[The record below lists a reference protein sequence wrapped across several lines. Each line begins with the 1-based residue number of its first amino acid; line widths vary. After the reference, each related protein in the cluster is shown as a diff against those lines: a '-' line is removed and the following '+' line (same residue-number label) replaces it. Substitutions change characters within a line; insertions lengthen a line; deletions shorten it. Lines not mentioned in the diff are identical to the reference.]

1 MTAPD
6 EIDIPPLPPD
16 EEIDR
21 LVGLLRPLTRI
32 TQPKVYGI
40 ENVPESHALLVGNH
54 TIYGFLDL
62 PFMMAAL
69 WQERGITVRGLGEH
83 GHYAIPV
90 WRDFLARCGMVRGT
104 RANCGELLRRG
115 ENVLV
120 FPGGAREV
128 NKRKGEKYTLIW
140 KQRMGFARL
149 AIQHG
154 TAIVPF
160 AGVGAEEML
169 DIVLD
174 TDNPLLAPLA
184 RAAEKTI
191 GWKMQP
197 LVRGVGPT
205 PLPKPQRLYFWFGEP
220 IPTAQHEGRHEDEAV
235 VRAVRDQVKSEIER
249 GIEFLLAER
258 ERDPK
263 RGLVK
268 RLTIGPAA

>member
-1 MTAPD
+1 MTATP
-6 EIDIPPLPPD
+6 EIDVPPRPAD

-21 LVGLLRPLTRI
+21 LAALLKPLALV

-62 PFMMAAL
+62 PFMMAGL
-69 WQERGITVRGLGEH
+69 WKERGIPVRGLGDH

-90 WRDFLARCGMVRGT
+90 WRDLLARCGMVRGT
-104 RANCGELLRRG
+104 RANCAELMRRG

-140 KQRMGFARL
+140 KERVGFARL
-149 AIQHG
+149 AIRHG

-160 AGVGAEEML
+160 AAVGAEEML

-174 TDNPLLAPLA
+174 SESPLLAPLA
-184 RAAEKTI
+184 SVADKVGLRLPA
-191 GWKMQP
+191 

-205 PLPKPQRLYFWFGEP
+205 WLPKPERLYFWFGEP
-220 IPTAQHEGRHEDEAV
+220 IPTEEHMGRHEDDAV
-235 VRAVRDQVKSEIER
+235 VRAVRDEVKAAVE
-249 GIEFLLAER
+249 GGMEFLLAER
-258 ERDPK
+258 ERDPR
-263 RGLVK
+263 RGLVE
-268 RLTIGPAA
+268 RLSP

>member
-1 MTAPD
+1 MTTTQGSAMTQVH
-6 EIDIPPLPPD
+6 EIHIPPLPPD

-21 LVGLLRPLTRI
+21 LVRLLPPMTRI
-32 TQPKVYGI
+32 TQPKLYGI

-69 WQERGITVRGLGEH
+69 WQERGISVRGLGEH
-83 GHYAIPV
+83 GHYGIPV
-90 WRDFLARCGMVRGT
+90 WRDFLAKCGMVRGT
-104 RANCGELLRRG
+104 RANCGELMRRG

-128 NKRKGEKYTLIW
+128 NKRRGEKYTLIW

-149 AIQHG
+149 AIEHG
-154 TAIVPF
+154 TEIVPF

-174 TDNPLLAPLA
+174 VDSPLLAPLVG
-184 RAAEKTI
+184 AAGKV
-191 GWKMQP
+191 GLRVP
-197 LVRGVGPT
+197 ALVRGVGPT

-220 IPTAQHEGRHEDEAV
+220 IPTKQHKGKHEDDAALEDRVLLGQEERRALKVDEARLV
-235 VRAVRDQVKSEIER
+235 
-249 GIEFLLAER
+249 LA
-258 ERDPK
+258 
-263 RGLVK
+263 
-268 RLTIGPAA
+268 

>member
-1 MTAPD
+1 MTPRQ

-21 LVGLLRPLTRI
+21 LVSLLGPMTRVV
-32 TQPKVYGI
+32 QPKVYGI

-69 WQERGITVRGLGEH
+69 WKQRGIAVRGLGEH
-83 GHYAIPV
+83 GHYALPV
-90 WRDFLARCGMVRGT
+90 WRDFLAKCGMVRGT
-104 RANCGELLRRG
+104 RDNCRELMRRG

-128 NKRKGEKYTLIW
+128 TKRKGEKYTLLW
-140 KQRMGFARL
+140 KERMGFARL
-149 AIQHG
+149 AIEQG
-154 TAIVPF
+154 VPIVPF

-174 TDNPLLAPLA
+174 RDNPFLAPLA
-184 RAAEKTI
+184 AAA
-191 GWKMQP
+191 GRVGLPVPP
-197 LVRGVGPT
+197 LVRGVGAT
-205 PLPKPQRLYFWFGEP
+205 PFRKPRRLYFWFGAP
-220 IPTAQHEGRHEDEAV
+220 IPTKQHKGEHEDDAT
-235 VRAVRDQVKSEIER
+235 VRAVRDQVKAEIER
-249 GIEFLLAER
+249 GMEFLLAER
-258 ERDPK
+258 EGDPK

-268 RLTIGPAA
+268 RLRSGPRG